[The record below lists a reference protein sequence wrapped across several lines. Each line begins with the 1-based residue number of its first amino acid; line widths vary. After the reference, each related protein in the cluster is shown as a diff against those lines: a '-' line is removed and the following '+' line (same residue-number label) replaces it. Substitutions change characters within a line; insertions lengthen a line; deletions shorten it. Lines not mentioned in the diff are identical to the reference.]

1 MYSNIHIWY
10 NHIMHN
16 PCYLGKFSKTK
27 TIMFYFL
34 LNTCFVD
41 KAIFVAILC
50 FCWVKDKFLTEHL
63 WFLSACFVEC
73 YHIIYTCRYALKSLL
88 LQIFSHNMGTC
99 LLCTMYVCNFMY
111 IGERIRSQLNAC
123 KNELV
128 VKLRK
133 EANFKISIQD
143 INVLEK
149 VL

>member
-1 MYSNIHIWY
+1 
-10 NHIMHN
+10 
-16 PCYLGKFSKTK
+16 
-27 TIMFYFL
+27 
-34 LNTCFVD
+34 
-41 KAIFVAILC
+41 
-50 FCWVKDKFLTEHL
+50 
-63 WFLSACFVEC
+63 
-73 YHIIYTCRYALKSLL
+73 
-88 LQIFSHNMGTC
+88 
-99 LLCTMYVCNFMY
+99 MY